1 MNDYSWV
8 IRQSKVWLDWLETQG
23 SDFMWPRQYFLHQTL
38 FVHPW
43 LQQGVCSPGTQSFW
57 SSFEGN
63 PERDIQYISLLSL
76 QMNRTKGDEEE
87 YWNSSKFKA
96 FTFDDEDDEL
106 SQVGFCEHS
115 PKFSPLSTVYP
126 FPCILGN
133 LSKLGSAVLSVTS
146 LEDSS
151 WRRTLGKERNCK
163 SQLPAHFPLHS

>member
-1 MNDYSWV
+1 MTTRGLSGNQKCDWIGWRPKDLILCGLCSIFFTRRFLCIPDYSRKFV
-8 IRQSKVWLDWLETQG
+8 VQEPKAFGALLRTIQKETY
-23 SDFMWPRQYFLHQTL
+23 SISLFLFLH
-38 FVHPW
+38 
-43 LQQGVCSPGTQSFW
+43 
-57 SSFEGN
+57 
-63 PERDIQYISLLSL
+63 
-76 QMNRTKGDEEE
+76 MNRTKGDEEE

-133 LSKLGSAVLSVTS
+133 LSQLGSAVLSVTS
-146 LEDSS
+146 LQDSS